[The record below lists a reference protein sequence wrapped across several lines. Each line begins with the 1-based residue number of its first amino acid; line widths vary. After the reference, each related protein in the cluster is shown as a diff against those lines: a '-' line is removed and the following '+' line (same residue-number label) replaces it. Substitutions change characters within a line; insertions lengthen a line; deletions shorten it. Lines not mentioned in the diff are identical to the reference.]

1 MAYNS
6 VRERDPL
13 IDKETQRA
21 LERRLTEFLG
31 IILITC
37 AVLFSLLILT
47 YSPTD
52 PGPLSASDS
61 HIQNML
67 GKPGAAI
74 ASPLILIIGWGSWSL
89 APILLIWGVRFLLHI
104 GSERAVGR
112 LIFVPIAIALSS
124 VYAASIVPIDK
135 WIHSFGMGGLFGDT
149 IVGSLLAFFPLSPSN
164 GILTI
169 TLTSLL
175 LTSVLNI
182 FCAGFT
188 GSEIKKIIGFLYK
201 SSTVTYSIL
210 RVISVKITSVIG
222 RKFLS
227 KNSYSGLHDNSTEAF
242 EGSFVPKAPG
252 LNRINTLRSQNQKS
266 GNHSLAD
273 SSRILK
279 TDENYYEESVDENIF
294 SNPRLSSK
302 IADVIKSRSNLSE
315 INLSNE
321 TKTNDFQTSL
331 SGYFEERGEPK
342 FLGNGSRIEPPLS
355 SFNTDNVE
363 DQNYEQASFS
373 EIAEDEFLNEQY
385 EGQASQFIPSV
396 SQKIVVQTQARKM
409 FAKSTRAKNE
419 AQPVLNFDG
428 IIQEFELPPLS
439 LLTNPTNIQ
448 RHTLS
453 DEALEENARL
463 LESVL
468 DDYGVKGEIV
478 SVRPGPVVTMYEL
491 EPAPGLKASR
501 VIGLAD
507 DIARSMSALSARVS
521 TVPGRSVIGIEL
533 PNENREKVVLR
544 EILSSRYFGDG
555 KQKLPLALGKDIGGE
570 PVVANLAK
578 MPHLLIAGTT
588 GSGKSVAINTMIL
601 SLLYKLTPEECRL
614 IMIDPKMLELS
625 VYDGIPHLLS
635 PVVTDP
641 KKAVVALKWVVGEME
656 ERYRKM
662 SKMGVRN
669 IDGFNGRVADA
680 KRKGEMFS
688 RTIQT
693 GFDDETGDPIFE
705 TEEFKPEKMPYI
717 VVIVDE
723 MADLMMVAGK
733 EIEACIQRLAQMARA
748 SGIHLIMATQR
759 PSVDVITGTIKAN
772 FPTRISFQVTSK
784 IDSRTILGEMGA
796 EQLLGMGDML
806 YMAGGSKII
815 RCHGPFVSDEEVEE
829 VVNHLKAFGP
839 PEYKSGVVDGPTDD
853 KVDSIDQV
861 LGLGGNTDGED
872 AIYDQ
877 AVAIVM
883 NDRKCSTSYIQRKL
897 AIGYNKAARLVEQME
912 ESGLVSPANHVGKRE
927 ILIPE

>member
-31 IILITC
+31 ITLITC
-37 AVLFSLLILT
+37 AVLFSMLIFT

-52 PGPLSASDS
+52 PGPLSASDAP
-61 HIQNML
+61 IQNML
-67 GKPGAAI
+67 GKTGAAI
-74 ASPLILIIGWGSWSL
+74 ASPLILVIGWGSWSL
-89 APILLIWGVRFLLHI
+89 VPILLIWGVRFLLHI

-175 LTSVLNI
+175 LTIVLNI

-188 GSEIKKIIGFLYK
+188 GLEIKKIIGFLYK

-210 RVISVKITSVIG
+210 GVISVKITSYIG

-227 KNSYSGLHDNSTEAF
+227 KNSYGGFHDNYTEDF

-252 LNRINTLRSQNQKS
+252 FNQINTLRSPNDHFS
-266 GNHSLAD
+266 AEAL
-273 SSRILK
+273 RTIK
-279 TDENYYEESVDENIF
+279 TDENYNEESVNENIF

-302 IADVIKSRSNLSE
+302 ITAVVNSRSHQSE
-315 INLSNE
+315 TKISNE
-321 TKTNDFQTSL
+321 IEPAGFQT
-331 SGYFEERGEPK
+331 GFEDYSDEQGEPEI
-342 FLGNGSRIEPPLS
+342 LESGSRIEPPLT
-355 SFNTDNVE
+355 SFNVDNLE
-363 DQNYEQASFS
+363 DQNHGQASFS
-373 EIAEDEFLNEQY
+373 DIAEDEFSNELYDNQD
-385 EGQASQFIPSV
+385 GQFIPSV
-396 SQKIVVQTQARKM
+396 SQKTVVQTPARKI

-419 AQPVLNFDG
+419 AEPVLNFDG
-428 IIQEFELPPLS
+428 ITQEFELPPLS

-733 EIEACIQRLAQMARA
+733 EIEACIQRL
-748 SGIHLIMATQR
+748 
-759 PSVDVITGTIKAN
+759 
-772 FPTRISFQVTSK
+772 
-784 IDSRTILGEMGA
+784 
-796 EQLLGMGDML
+796 
-806 YMAGGSKII
+806 
-815 RCHGPFVSDEEVEE
+815 
-829 VVNHLKAFGP
+829 
-839 PEYKSGVVDGPTDD
+839 
-853 KVDSIDQV
+853 
-861 LGLGGNTDGED
+861 
-872 AIYDQ
+872 
-877 AVAIVM
+877 
-883 NDRKCSTSYIQRKL
+883 STN
-897 AIGYNKAARLVEQME
+897 G
-912 ESGLVSPANHVGKRE
+912 
-927 ILIPE
+927 